1 MRKWVF
7 MGGVVLVAA
16 AFAARGCDEPL
27 PKRPVRR
34 VAPEETPPPPEFLA
48 APASPPP
55 VVETPVLLEQAG
67 CMYRPH
73 VFGIQVGQ
81 PLVVRNGDD
90 LLHNV
95 HLLPVSNPERN
106 FGQPSFG
113 LEETL
118 RFAAAE
124 VMVPIRCD
132 VHPWMSAWAGV
143 LDHPFFAVTD
153 ELGGC
158 ATTGL
163 PAGRY
168 VVEVRH
174 ERAAPERREIDVPE
188 AGQAEADF
196 LLRLNRDS
204 R

>member
-1 MRKWVF
+1 M
-7 MGGVVLVAA
+7 AA
-16 AFAARGCDEPL
+16 DPKCAARH
-27 PKRPVRR
+27 
-34 VAPEETPPPPEFLA
+34 ETPPA
-48 APASPPP
+48 AEDL
-55 VVETPVLLEQAG
+55 VVDREGRVRWAFAYVKSGLQG
-67 CMYRPH
+67 RMYRPH

-153 ELGGC
+153 ELGGY
-158 ATTGL
+158 AITGL

>member
-1 MRKWVF
+1 M
-7 MGGVVLVAA
+7 AA
-16 AFAARGCDEPL
+16 DPKCAARH
-27 PKRPVRR
+27 
-34 VAPEETPPPPEFLA
+34 ETPPAAEDLVVDREGRVRWAFAYVKSGLQGRRFAPPR
-48 APASPPP
+48 
-55 VVETPVLLEQAG
+55 TPVLLEQAG

-153 ELGGC
+153 ELGGY
-158 ATTGL
+158 AITGL